1 MASSFQAY
9 PSGMSLTNRVG
20 MAASQRTHART
31 ENEQL
36 QERLAQYEAN
46 RGRRQRRREL
56 TVSPSPENRSNVPED
71 RLDSEIINAAYSLM
85 MFSSNAETPETSK
98 NMREL
103 IRRIDADEAKAMK
116 NGTITIQRRSIKGKE
131 EVWKEPELV
140 PDKLV
145 NRFPNNLPGQS
156 LLEDGSKR
164 TRTRSQKAR
173 EADLA
178 NAAERASKKAKKSPS

>member
-1 MASSFQAY
+1 
-9 PSGMSLTNRVG
+9 

-31 ENEQL
+31 EDEQL

-56 TVSPSPENRSNVPED
+56 TVSPSPENRPNVPED

-85 MFSSNAETPETSK
+85 MYSSNAETPETSK

-103 IRRIDADEAKAMK
+103 IRRINADEAKAMK

-131 EVWKEPELV
+131 EVWKEPEPV
-140 PDKLV
+140 PDELV
-145 NRFPNNLPGQS
+145 NRSPNNLPGRS

-164 TRTRSQKAR
+164 TRTKSQKAR
-173 EADLA
+173 EADSA